1 MHLLLQLKQLL
12 NAGFCMMY
20 LFLKK
25 THHFAENR
33 EVISLRYKSK
43 LVLLEEWDN
52 DLLKIIPPIH
62 LKSVALL
69 MVWPCVFLKVHAST
83 SEEVFKG
90 KEYIFVFFYKFYVK
104 LRLDDNAPNRS
115 FSPRR
120 IANIHRKTPFSIY
133 QSDNVIGR

>member
-25 THHFAENR
+25 THHFA
-33 EVISLRYKSK
+33 
-43 LVLLEEWDN
+43 EWDN